1 MQQNYHVVGS
11 MRVLCRAY
19 WYGTLFV
26 GYNYY
31 TLEVINFI
39 IFIVVVF
46 KIGHQAFFVLPSS
59 IVETIIYH

>member
-1 MQQNYHVVGS
+1 
-11 MRVLCRAY
+11 MRFLCRAY
-19 WYGTLFV
+19 RYGNLLC

>member
-1 MQQNYHVVGS
+1 

-19 WYGTLFV
+19 GTLFC

-46 KIGHQAFFVLPSS
+46 KIGH
-59 IVETIIYH
+59 

>member
-1 MQQNYHVVGS
+1 
-11 MRVLCRAY
+11 MRVLCRVLAQCL
-19 WYGTLFV
+19 WNLFC

-31 TLEVINFI
+31 TLEVIHFI